1 MSVVT
6 DFNSDSHMHIVLS
19 SLFPVFAILVLGHLL
34 RRFNLTGDAFLKT
47 SDRLVYFVFFPILL
61 FWKIGGAKT
70 GSTLAWDLC
79 ISSLV
84 SIAAVYVISAAAM
97 KIFRVSA
104 FKAGTFSQ
112 SCYRFNTYIG
122 MAIIFYALGDEGIK
136 HFGILV
142 GFVIPFIN
150 VLAVSTLIWY
160 SGREFSK
167 GERMK
172 VMIKELVTNPLILS
186 CVAGLLYLKWVNYF
200 PQFIENTFRLSSA
213 VAMPLALIS
222 IGGALTLK
230 NVAGNF
236 SLSMVGAV
244 IKLVILPVVG
254 FFCMKMFHVA
264 GIPFKVG
271 MIYFTLPTSAAIY
284 VLSSQ
289 LNSDTDLASATIVMS
304 TVLSFFSLSVGLL
317 L

>member
-1 MSVVT
+1 M
-6 DFNSDSHMHIVLS
+6 NIVLT
-19 SLFPVFAILVLGHLL
+19 SLFPVFALIILGRLL
-34 RRFNLTGDAFLKT
+34 RHFHLTSDTFLKT
-47 SDRLVYFVFFPILL
+47 SDRLVYFIFFPILL
-61 FWKIGGAKT
+61 FWKIGGAQT
-70 GSTLAWDLC
+70 GTALAWDLC
-79 ISSLV
+79 IGSLV
-84 SIAAVYVISAAAM
+84 SIAAVYGVSALAM
-97 KIFRVSA
+97 KIFRISSY
-104 FKAGTFSQ
+104 KAGTFSQ

-122 MAIIFYALGDEGIK
+122 MAVIFYALGDEGIK

-160 SGREFSK
+160 SGRKFSR
-167 GERMK
+167 GERLK
-172 VMIKELVTNPLILS
+172 VMLKEIVTNPLILA
-186 CVAGLLYLKWVNYF
+186 CVAGLIYLKWVNDF
-200 PQFIENTFRLSSA
+200 PQFVENTFRLSSA

-230 NVAGNF
+230 SLKGNVAD
-236 SLSMVGAV
+236 SMVGSV
-244 IKLVILPVVG
+244 IKLIILPVIGYV
-254 FFCMKMFHVA
+254 FLKMFQVS

-271 MIYFTLPTSAAIY
+271 MIFFTLPTSAAIY

-304 TVLSFFSLSVGLL
+304 TILSFFSLSIGLL

>member
-1 MSVVT
+1 MNMIIT
-6 DFNSDSHMHIVLS
+6 
-19 SLFPVFAILVLGHLL
+19 SLFPVFALVILGRLL
-34 RRFNLTGDAFLKT
+34 RHYRFTSETFLKT
-47 SDRLVYFVFFPILL
+47 SDRLVYFIFFPILL
-61 FWKIGGAKT
+61 FWKIGGAQT
-70 GSTLAWDLC
+70 GATLAWDLC
-79 ISSLV
+79 IGSLL
-84 SIAAVYVISAAAM
+84 SIAAVYVVSAIAI
-97 KIFRVSA
+97 KIFRISTY
-104 FKAGTFSQ
+104 KAGTFSQ

-142 GFVIPFIN
+142 GVVIPFIN

-160 SGREFSK
+160 SGQKFSSV
-167 GERMK
+167 ERLK
-172 VMIKELVTNPLILS
+172 VMLKEIVTNPLILS

-213 VAMPLALIS
+213 VAMPLALLS

-230 NVAGNF
+230 SLKGNIGD
-236 SLSMVGAV
+236 SLVGSIV
-244 IKLVILPVVG
+244 KLIILPIIG
-254 FFCMKMFHVA
+254 YLFLKMFQVS

-271 MIYFTLPTSAAIY
+271 MIFFTLPTSAAIY

-304 TVLSFFSLSVGLL
+304 TILSFFSLSVGLL

>member
-1 MSVVT
+1 MR
-6 DFNSDSHMHIVLS
+6 MVLS
-19 SLFPVFAILVLGHLL
+19 SLFPVFALLIMGRLL
-34 RRFNLTGDAFLKT
+34 RYFHLTSEPFLKT
-47 SDRLVYFVFFPILL
+47 SDRLVYFIFFPVLL
-61 FWKIGGAKT
+61 FWKIGGAQT
-70 GSTLAWDLC
+70 GPALAWDLC
-79 ISSLV
+79 LSSLV
-84 SIAAVYVISAAAM
+84 SVALVYIVSAVAM
-97 KIFRVSA
+97 KIFRVSNY
-104 FKAGTFSQ
+104 KAGTFSQ

-122 MAIIFYALGDEGIK
+122 MAVIFYAVGDEGIM

-150 VLAVSTLIWY
+150 ILAVSTLIWY
-160 SGREFSK
+160 SGREFSQ
-167 GERMK
+167 GERLK

-230 NVAGNF
+230 SLKGNYKL
-236 SLSMVGAV
+236 SLVGAAV
-244 IKLVILPVVG
+244 KLIILPLVG
-254 FFCMKMFHVA
+254 FFCLKLFHVT
-264 GIPFKVG
+264 GIPFAVG
-271 MIYFTLPTSAAIY
+271 MIFFTLPTSAAIY

-289 LNSDTDLASATIVMS
+289 LNSDTDLASASIVTSTI
-304 TVLSFFSLSVGLL
+304 LSFFSLSVGLL

>member
-1 MSVVT
+1 M
-6 DFNSDSHMHIVLS
+6 NMVLS
-19 SLFPVFAILVLGHLL
+19 SLFPVFALLLLGRLL
-34 RRFNLTGDAFLKT
+34 RHFHLTGENFLKT

-61 FWKIGGAKT
+61 FWKIGGAQT

-79 ISSLV
+79 LGALL
-84 SIAAVYVISAAAM
+84 SIAAVYVVSAAAL
-97 KIFRVSA
+97 KIFHVPD

-136 HFGILV
+136 DFGILV

-160 SGREFSK
+160 SGREFSR
-167 GERMK
+167 GERLK
-172 VMIKELVTNPLILS
+172 VMTKELATNPLILS
-186 CVAGLLYLKWVNYF
+186 CAAGLLYLKWVNYF

-230 NVAGNF
+230 SLKGNYKL
-236 SLSMVGAV
+236 SLVGAG
-244 IKLVILPVVG
+244 IKLILLPVVG
-254 FFCMKMFHVA
+254 FFCLKMFHVT

-271 MIYFTLPTSAAIY
+271 MIFFTLPTSASIY

-289 LNSDTDLASATIVMS
+289 LNSDTELASATIVMS
-304 TVLSFFSLSVGLL
+304 TVLSFVSLSVGLL

>member
-1 MSVVT
+1 MNMVIT
-6 DFNSDSHMHIVLS
+6 
-19 SLFPVFAILVLGHLL
+19 SLFPVFALILLGRLL
-34 RRFNLTGDAFLKT
+34 KHFHMTSDSFLKT
-47 SDRLVYFVFFPILL
+47 SDRLVYFIFFPMLL
-61 FWKIGGAKT
+61 FWKIGGAQT
-70 GSTLAWDLC
+70 GPTLAWDLC
-79 ISSLV
+79 ISCLISV
-84 SIAAVYVISAAAM
+84 AVVYVVSAVAM

-104 FKAGTFSQ
+104 YKAGTFSQ
-112 SCYRFNTYIG
+112 SCYRFNSYIG
-122 MAIIFYALGDEGIK
+122 MAVIFYALGDEGIK

-160 SGREFSK
+160 SGRKFSQ
-167 GERMK
+167 GERLK
-172 VMIKELVTNPLILS
+172 VMIKEIVTNPLILS
-186 CVAGLLYLKWVNYF
+186 CAAGLLYLKWVNYF

-213 VAMPLALIS
+213 VAMPLALVS

-230 NVAGNF
+230 SLRGNF
-236 SLSMVGAV
+236 TVSLVGSV
-244 IKLVILPVVG
+244 IKLIMFPIIGYFSLR
-254 FFCMKMFHVA
+254 MFHVS

-271 MIYFTLPTSAAIY
+271 MIFFTLPTSAAIY

-304 TVLSFFSLSVGLL
+304 TILSFFSLSVGLL

>member
-1 MSVVT
+1 M
-6 DFNSDSHMHIVLS
+6 VLT
-19 SLFPVFAILVLGHLL
+19 SLFPVFALLILGRLL
-34 RRFNLTGDAFLKT
+34 RHFDLTSDTFLKT
-47 SDRLVYFVFFPILL
+47 SDRLVYFIFFPILL
-61 FWKIGGAKT
+61 FWKIGGAQT
-70 GSTLAWDLC
+70 GSMLAWHLC
-79 ISSLV
+79 ISALLSV
-84 SIAAVYVISAAAM
+84 AVVYVVSAVAM
-97 KIFRVSA
+97 KIFRISSY
-104 FKAGTFSQ
+104 KAGTFSQ

-160 SGREFSK
+160 SGRDFSP
-167 GERMK
+167 GERLT
-172 VMIKELVTNPLILS
+172 VMIKEIFTNPLILS
-186 CVAGLLYLKWVNYF
+186 CVAGLLYMKWVNYF

-230 NVAGNF
+230 SLKGNVAD
-236 SLSMVGAV
+236 SLVGSA
-244 IKLVILPVVG
+244 IKLVILPVIGYLFLKV
-254 FFCMKMFHVA
+254 FQVS

-271 MIYFTLPTSAAIY
+271 MIFFTLPTSAAIY

-304 TVLSFFSLSVGLL
+304 TILSFFSLSIGLL